1 MSKPAQKNEPV
12 KLKPA
17 PPPQPGDSAALQKRL
32 ARGRRLRRALMLASF
47 LLVVVIPSVLSG
59 IYLFA
64 RAADQYH
71 SRSAFAVRSEEMTN
85 PLDIVG
91 AFTQTGMSSAPD
103 AEILND
109 FISSQSLVTQIDAD
123 LDLRTIFNRPDNDP
137 VFTLGDDPSVEDLL
151 GYWDR
156 MVTVSLDSNTGVIEI
171 EARAFDREDARLI
184 ANAIIERS
192 ADLVEDLSRIAR
204 EDSMRFTIEDVAKAE
219 ERLREQRVKIRE
231 FRTNYQIIDPEADVE
246 SQVGVIAALQG
257 RLADAL
263 IEFDTIRSYADN
275 NDPRLPNIQL
285 RIDAIRNQ
293 IGNERAAFSN
303 GSETGRPLSD
313 IIGEY
318 EELLVDMEFSQNAYT
333 AALAAEEQARIE
345 ANRRSR
351 YLAVHI
357 PPTLAEESVYPQRAL
372 LLAVVIACTFA
383 TWAIMVMLYYN
394 VRDRR

>member
-32 ARGRRLRRALMLASF
+32 ARGRRMRRALMLASF
-47 LLVVVIPSVLSG
+47 VLVVVIPSVLSG

>member
-32 ARGRRLRRALMLASF
+32 ARGRRMRRALMLASF
-47 LLVVVIPSVLSG
+47 VLVVVIPSVLSG

-123 LDLRTIFNRPDNDP
+123 LDLRTIYNRPDNDP
-137 VFTLGDDPSVEDLL
+137 VFTLGADPSVEDLL

>member
-1 MSKPAQKNEPV
+1 MSKPAPKSEPV

-17 PPPQPGDSAALQKRL
+17 PDPQTGAPVALQQKLTR
-32 ARGRRLRRALMLASF
+32 RRRLRHIVLLASF
-47 LLVVVIPSVLSG
+47 LAVVVIPAVLTAL
-59 IYLFA
+59 YLYV

-71 SRSAFAVRSEEMTN
+71 SRSAFAVRSEEMSN

-109 FISSQSLVTQIDAD
+109 FITSQSLVQQIDAE
-123 LDLRTIFNRPDNDP
+123 LDLRTIWNRPEGDP

-151 GYWDR
+151 AYWER
-156 MVTVSLDSNTGVIEI
+156 MVSVSLDSNTGVIEI
-171 EARAFDREDARLI
+171 EARAFAREDAQRI
-184 ANAIIERS
+184 ATAIIEKS

-204 EDSMRFTIEDVAKAE
+204 EDSMRFTIEDVEKAE
-219 ERLREQRVKIRE
+219 ERLRAQRVKIRE
-231 FRTNYQIIDPEADVE
+231 FRSTYQIIDPEADVE
-246 SQVGVIAALQG
+246 SQIGVIAALQG

-263 IEFDTIRSYADN
+263 IELDTIRSYADE
-275 NDPRLPNIQL
+275 NDPRLPNIQR

-293 IGNERAAFSN
+293 IGNERSAFSG
-303 GSETGRPLSD
+303 GSDTDRPLSD

-357 PPTLAEESVYPQRAL
+357 PPTLAEESVYPQRGL
-372 LLAVVIACTFA
+372 LLVVGIACAFA
-383 TWAIMVMLYYN
+383 AWSIMVMLYYN